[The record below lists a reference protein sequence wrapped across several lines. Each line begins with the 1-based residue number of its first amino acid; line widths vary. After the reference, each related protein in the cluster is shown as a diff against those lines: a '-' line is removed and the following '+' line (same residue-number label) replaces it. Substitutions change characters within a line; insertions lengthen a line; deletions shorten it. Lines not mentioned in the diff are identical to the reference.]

1 MDDRMNTM
9 KYQNSTFLYRHRM
22 AGVTLM
28 ELMIVV
34 VIVGI
39 LAAIGVPSYR
49 QYAMR
54 ANRTEAKSALLQLAT
69 NQERFYLQN
78 NAYSLDPVA
87 LGFAGGTSEFGVYD
101 LTIVTA
107 NGVTQDYTATAR
119 PAVGG
124 GTNSVD
130 MTQDNECATFSIS
143 STGTRTATPA
153 PNGAAGRC
161 W

>member
-34 VIVGI
+34 VIIGI

-54 ANRTEAKSALLQLAT
+54 ANRTEAKSALLRLAT

-78 NAYSLDPVA
+78 NQYSTDPVA

-101 LTIVTA
+101 LTIATV
-107 NGVTQDYTATAR
+107 NVTQDYTATAT
-119 PAVGG
+119 PAAGG
-124 GTNSVD
+124 GSNNVD
-130 MTQDNECATFSIS
+130 MTSDVECTAFILS
-143 STGTRTATPA
+143 SAGARTATPL
-153 PNGAAGRC
+153 PNGASGRC